1 MNGFKLLMK
10 MKWNRFKKPN
20 LETNMFDFQK
30 KWPQPEMETQEG
42 KSSNILFASIHN
54 HTLINT

>member
-1 MNGFKLLMK
+1 MSGFKLLMK

-30 KWPQPEMETQEG
+30 KMTTTRNGDPGGKKFQHFICFYPQPHA
-42 KSSNILFASIHN
+42 N
-54 HTLINT
+54 

>member
-1 MNGFKLLMK
+1 MSGFKLLMK

-20 LETNMFDFQK
+20 LETNMFDL
-30 KWPQPEMETQEG
+30 EMETQEG

-54 HTLINT
+54 HTLINA